1 MYPIVMLHHVDDTGT
16 ENETGWSITHQK
28 FIDLL
33 DCIEEQGLIT
43 TTFEELYLSKAKP
56 SKNKVIITFDDCYQ
70 SLFTFAIPELIRRKM
85 KAVFYIPTAFIGGY
99 NEWDVKEQGFNSF
112 QIMNGGELLYLSN
125 LGMEIGSHGHSHL
138 RHNLIT
144 EQKLVFELSH
154 SKQILEKLL
163 KKPVFSFAHPYGI
176 VPKKI
181 DVLLTDAGFHYGVAI
196 YQAMESNSTLRRF
209 GIHQSDT
216 KKSIK
221 FKLSKRYQLFRLL
234 LDPVLHIL
242 A

>member
-1 MYPIVMLHHVDDTGT
+1 
-16 ENETGWSITHQK
+16 
-28 FIDLL
+28 
-33 DCIEEQGLIT
+33 
-43 TTFEELYLSKAKP
+43 
-56 SKNKVIITFDDCYQ
+56 
-70 SLFTFAIPELIRRKM
+70 
-85 KAVFYIPTAFIGGY
+85 
-99 NEWDVKEQGFNSF
+99 
-112 QIMNGGELLYLSN
+112 MNGDELLYLSN

-144 EQKLVFELSH
+144 EQKLVFELHH
-154 SKQILEKLL
+154 SKQLLEKLL

-196 YQAMESNSTLRRF
+196 YQAFESNFALRRF

-242 A
+242 ALTKKPLQAV